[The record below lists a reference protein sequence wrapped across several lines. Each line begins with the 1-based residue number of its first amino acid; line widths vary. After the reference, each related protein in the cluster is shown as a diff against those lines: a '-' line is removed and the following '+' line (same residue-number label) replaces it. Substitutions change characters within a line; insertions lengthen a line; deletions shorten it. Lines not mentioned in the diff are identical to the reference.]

1 MTGTIGSPQ
10 IQYGPS
16 LTRLRRLARMFE
28 KMDDVCWQKYLDWPN
43 IENWSDESNR
53 IVLVGES
60 ARPLMVRTSVSYSA
74 YALRTA
80 LISS

>member
-1 MTGTIGSPQ
+1 
-10 IQYGPS
+10 
-16 LTRLRRLARMFE
+16 MFE

-60 ARPLMVRTSVSYSA
+60 ARPTMVRTSVSYSA
-74 YALRTA
+74 YVLRAT
-80 LISS
+80 LISL

>member
-1 MTGTIGSPQ
+1 
-10 IQYGPS
+10 
-16 LTRLRRLARMFE
+16 MFE